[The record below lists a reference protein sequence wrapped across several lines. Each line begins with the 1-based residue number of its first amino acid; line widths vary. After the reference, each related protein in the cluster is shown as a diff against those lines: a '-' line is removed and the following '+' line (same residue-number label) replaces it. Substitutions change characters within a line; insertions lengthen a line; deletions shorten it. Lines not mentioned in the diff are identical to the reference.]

1 MKQNKNKNITKI
13 TSGALVLL
21 LASGCYIGNS
31 NADSEKNI
39 NEVKNA
45 IVDPSETKSE
55 EHNSIAKAL
64 ENLGANNK
72 GIENTQETNKSNSE
86 LNTSNKNIA
95 EKQAEETTKVVPI
108 DSPEDSNNKDE
119 EKQNNINKG
128 NNKENPAES
137 AGSQSSQPDKKVEN
151 QKDTEKTE
159 DNSKSADNNQGNA
172 VIKPSQSD
180 KEEKKQKET
189 KNENKDKATDK
200 NNEKK
205 ESEDTTTNSKK
216 ENTETDTETNNSVQ
230 KNQNKPKSQTVPGQ
244 GDDQSSK
251 KLKSEIAGEINNIK
265 ALVNDGTW
273 SEESV
278 KAAKTKITNLEAFLL
293 KGDLKDK
300 DLAEVKSALNDIQIN
315 VLKKKIV
322 KETNVV
328 KNDDKKVVSN
338 EKSNK
343 PSQKTV
349 IKSNTDNVQTGVGSL
364 SSVLLT
370 LGSSSLALFAGK
382 KRK

>member
-55 EHNSIAKAL
+55 EHNSITKAL
-64 ENLGANNK
+64 ENLGANNTNNK
-72 GIENTQETNKSNSE
+72 GKENTPETNKSNSE

-95 EKQAEETTKVVPI
+95 EKQAEETTNVEPI
-108 DSPEDSNNKDE
+108 DPHEDSNNKDE

-128 NNKENPAES
+128 NNKENQPENSES
-137 AGSQSSQPDKKVEN
+137 QASKTD
-151 QKDTEKTE
+151 QKEEKQKEAEKTE
-159 DNSKSADNNQGNA
+159 DNSKSEDNNQGNT

-180 KEEKKQKET
+180 KEEDKQNEIKKPENNPKT
-189 KNENKDKATDK
+189 KDENK
-200 NNEKK
+200 N
-205 ESEDTTTNSKK
+205 TNSQ
-216 ENTETDTETNNSVQ
+216 TNNTS
-230 KNQNKPKSQTVPGQ
+230 KSIQNKTEVQTVPGQ
-244 GDDQSSK
+244 GDNQDSK
-251 KLKSEIAGEINNIK
+251 KLKNEIAGEINGIK

-278 KAAKTKITNLEAFLL
+278 KAAKAKITNLEAFLL

-322 KETNVV
+322 KETNIV

-338 EKSNK
+338 EKYNK
-343 PSQKTV
+343 LSQKTV

-370 LGSSSLALFAGK
+370 LGSSSLALFASK

>member
-31 NADSEKNI
+31 NADSN
-39 NEVKNA
+39 
-45 IVDPSETKSE
+45 SEGSVIEDKDMKISGTISE
-55 EHNSIAKAL
+55 SKKENTISGAL
-64 ENLGANNK
+64 YAVSKTTENNDVNTSENNENLGSSLSDEGSVAELTGEKVEEKEDLNSVNS
-72 GIENTQETNKSNSE
+72 SN
-86 LNTSNKNIA
+86 
-95 EKQAEETTKVVPI
+95 
-108 DSPEDSNNKDE
+108 DSNQTNSSVKKEDENKD
-119 EKQNNINKG
+119 K
-128 NNKENPAES
+128 
-137 AGSQSSQPDKKVEN
+137 
-151 QKDTEKTE
+151 
-159 DNSKSADNNQGNA
+159 A
-172 VIKPSQSD
+172 VNKPSQSD
-180 KEEKKQKET
+180 KEEKQKEVENVDN
-189 KNENKDKATDK
+189 KSNKSEGENKDKPVDK
-200 NNEKK
+200 NKVEE
-205 ESEDTTTNSKK
+205 ESENPNTNPKK
-216 ENTETDTETNNSVQ
+216 ENKVTNTDSNNTS
-230 KNQNKPKSQTVPGQ
+230 KSIQNKTEVQTVPGQ
-244 GDDQSSK
+244 GDDQDSK
-251 KLKSEIAGEINNIK
+251 KLKNKIAGEINGIK

-278 KAAKTKITNLEAFLL
+278 KAAKAKITNLEAFLL

-343 PSQKTV
+343 LSQKTV

>member
-31 NADSEKNI
+31 NAEGNI
-39 NEVKNA
+39 TEAPDMSISDKE
-45 IVDPSETKSE
+45 SGSTKI
-55 EHNSIAKAL
+55 N
-64 ENLGANNK
+64 
-72 GIENTQETNKSNSE
+72 
-86 LNTSNKNIA
+86 NIA
-95 EKQAEETTKVVPI
+95 DALNDKSKTTEKKESESSDEKQNSDSSSDEGSVAKPVDEEAKNVQPIVP
-108 DSPEDSNNKDE
+108 DNSSNNKNNE
-119 EKQNNINKG
+119 EQNNINKDD
-128 NNKENPAES
+128 NKENSAENAES
-137 AGSQSSQPDKKVEN
+137 QASKPD
-151 QKDTEKTE
+151 QTEE
-159 DNSKSADNNQGNA
+159 
-172 VIKPSQSD
+172 
-180 KEEKKQKET
+180 KQKET
-189 KNENKDKATDK
+189 EKPEVNSKSGDENKDKAADK
-200 NNEKK
+200 NKVEK
-205 ESEDTTTNSKK
+205 ESKGSNTNSKEEDK
-216 ENTETDTETNNSVQ
+216 QTNTGKNSTS
-230 KNQNKPKSQTVPGQ
+230 KSNQNKKDVQTVPGQ
-244 GDDQSSK
+244 GDDQDSK
-251 KLKSEIAGEINNIK
+251 KLKNVIAGEINNIK

-273 SEESV
+273 SDESV
-278 KAAKTKITNLEAFLL
+278 KAAKAKITNLEAFLL

-300 DLAEVKSALNDIQIN
+300 DLAEVKSAINDIQIN

-343 PSQKTV
+343 LSQKTV

>member
-31 NADSEKNI
+31 NAESNATEYPNMEIAKNESGSIKVDTIGDTLKNKSDKTEKIENISTSEEKNL
-39 NEVKNA
+39 V
-45 IVDPSETKSE
+45 
-55 EHNSIAKAL
+55 
-64 ENLGANNK
+64 
-72 GIENTQETNKSNSE
+72 TQPRSDEGST
-86 LNTSNKNIA
+86 A
-95 EKQAEETTKVVPI
+95 Q
-108 DSPEDSNNKDE
+108 PEDENIIDEESIGSNDSSNNKDDVN
-119 EKQNNINKG
+119 QN
-128 NNKENPAES
+128 NNKEDNKNTTTES
-137 AGSQSSQPDKKVEN
+137 SESQA
-151 QKDTEKTE
+151 
-159 DNSKSADNNQGNA
+159 SKSDE
-172 VIKPSQSD
+172 
-180 KEEKKQKET
+180 KEEKKEEPNKGEDTPKT
-189 KNENKDKATDK
+189 KDENKNKPADD
-200 NNEKK
+200 NNVGK
-205 ESEDTTTNSKK
+205 ESEAKNTNTKEEKTEATIDSDSKQSK
-216 ENTETDTETNNSVQ
+216 LE
-230 KNQNKPKSQTVPGQ
+230 SQTVPGQ
-244 GDDQSSK
+244 GDDQNSK

-300 DLAEVKSALNDIQIN
+300 DLVEVKSALNDIQIN

>member
-31 NADSEKNI
+31 NAEGIKTDSPDM
-39 NEVKNA
+39 EVSDKESKPAKESTIGDA
-45 IVDPSETKSE
+45 IKKISETTEKKE
-55 EHNSIAKAL
+55 
-64 ENLGANNK
+64 
-72 GIENTQETNKSNSE
+72 NKSQDEKENSVTPPTDE
-86 LNTSNKNIA
+86 GSPAQPQDESKIA
-95 EKQAEETTKVVPI
+95 EESI
-108 DSPEDSNNKDE
+108 GNDNSNNKDDV
-119 EKQNNINKG
+119 KPNNNRKE
-128 NNKENPAES
+128 NNKEISAENS
-137 AGSQSSQPDKKVEN
+137 ESQTLTSDKKEEETKEAEDTPKTKDEN
-151 QKDTEKTE
+151 KNKPADDNNVGKESEAKNTNTKEEKTE
-159 DNSKSADNNQGNA
+159 STIDSDSK
-172 VIKPSQSD
+172 QS
-180 KEEKKQKET
+180 KLE
-189 KNENKDKATDK
+189 
-200 NNEKK
+200 
-205 ESEDTTTNSKK
+205 
-216 ENTETDTETNNSVQ
+216 
-230 KNQNKPKSQTVPGQ
+230 SQTVPGQ
-244 GDDQSSK
+244 GDDQNSK

-278 KAAKTKITNLEAFLL
+278 KAAKAKITNLEAFLL

-343 PSQKTV
+343 LSQKTV

>member
-31 NADSEKNI
+31 NAEDI
-39 NEVKNA
+39 NTEAPDMEVSDKESKPAKESTIGDA
-45 IVDPSETKSE
+45 IKKISETTEKKE
-55 EHNSIAKAL
+55 
-64 ENLGANNK
+64 
-72 GIENTQETNKSNSE
+72 NKSQDEKENSVTPPTDE
-86 LNTSNKNIA
+86 GLPAQPQDESKIA
-95 EKQAEETTKVVPI
+95 EESI
-108 DSPEDSNNKDE
+108 GNDNSNNKDDV
-119 EKQNNINKG
+119 KPNNNNSKE
-128 NNKENPAES
+128 NNKEISAENS
-137 AGSQSSQPDKKVEN
+137 ESQTPTSDKKEEETKEAEDNPKTKDEN
-151 QKDTEKTE
+151 KNKPADDNNVGKESEAKNTNTKEEKTE
-159 DNSKSADNNQGNA
+159 ATIDSDSK
-172 VIKPSQSD
+172 QS
-180 KEEKKQKET
+180 KLE
-189 KNENKDKATDK
+189 
-200 NNEKK
+200 
-205 ESEDTTTNSKK
+205 
-216 ENTETDTETNNSVQ
+216 
-230 KNQNKPKSQTVPGQ
+230 SQTVPGQ
-244 GDDQSSK
+244 GDDQNSK

-265 ALVNDGTW
+265 ALVNDGSW

-300 DLAEVKSALNDIQIN
+300 DLAEVKSAINDIQIN
-315 VLKKKIV
+315 VLKKKVV
-322 KETNVV
+322 KETNVE
-328 KNDDKKVVSN
+328 KNDDKKIVSN
-338 EKSNK
+338 KESNK